1 MSLRA
6 AKKSAERSY
15 AKFGNIMS
23 RLGKK
28 PIIVTA
34 GVEIKIEGQKVSVKG
49 PKGEL
54 SREFRNEISFNF
66 KDGLIEIL
74 PRVDTRLSKK
84 LWGTYVSLV
93 KSMIEGTI
101 EGFSKKLILDGI
113 GYKAQLEG
121 KDLVLSLGF
130 SHPVKF
136 PSPDG
141 ISFKVEKNMITI
153 SGIDKEKVGQTA
165 AMLRA
170 LKKPDPYKGKGFHYD
185 GEIIRRKAGKKA
197 AGTTA

>member
-1 MSLRA
+1 
-6 AKKSAERSY
+6 
-15 AKFGNIMS
+15 MS

-28 PIIVTA
+28 PIVVPA
-34 GVEIKIEGQKVSVKG
+34 GVTVKIEGRKISVKG

-54 SREFRNEISFNF
+54 SREFRNEISFDL
-66 KDGLIEIL
+66 KDGLIQIS
-74 PRVDTRLSKK
+74 PRIDTRLSRK
-84 LWGTYVSLV
+84 LWGTYVSLL
-93 KSMIEGTI
+93 KSMIKGTI

-121 KDLVLSLGF
+121 KDLTLSLGF

-136 PSPDG
+136 LSQEG
-141 ISFKVEKNMITI
+141 ISFQVEKNTITV

-165 AMLRA
+165 AQLRA

-197 AGTTA
+197 AGTTV